1 LPRWRWAARAAAFP
15 GLMAF
20 LELSYR
26 LVLPTRPAL
35 AVIFGRIK
43 RPRGDTC

>member
-1 LPRWRWAARAAAFP
+1 LPRWRWAARAAALP
-15 GLMAF
+15 GLMAL

-26 LVLPTRPAL
+26 LFLPARPVL

-43 RPRGDTC
+43 RPRRDTR